1 MIGRIGSKKSIA
13 IIYCGSVEGVARHL
27 ESILRISRPGANL
40 LTMHGDYIHNI
51 MLPYV
56 SESIDQALIFSHSLA
71 TSCLLRAYQSLK
83 LLGVDLL
90 AVVSKPIGV
99 ERSLKFDE
107 ENIIE
112 IDEKVYRVATT
123 LASIKI
129 GVEIGGRNIQRIKR
143 MEQEVTLSSIVG
155 DIIKK
160 FREDA
165 DKVRECELVAATHSM
180 LSVAE
185 ELGDIG
191 YMYTTVDKLHKF
203 ITIARSVGI
212 FYTTTEE
219 HVVREAI
226 INAKRLAMQKSFVEI
241 KVNTDPFTAPLYGL
255 VIASYISLKN
265 LRGEESTRLII

>member
-1 MIGRIGSKKSIA
+1 MIGRICSKKSIA

-27 ESILRISRPGANL
+27 ESILRISRPGTNL

-83 LLGVDLL
+83 LLGIDLL
-90 AVVSKPIGV
+90 AVVSKPTGV
-99 ERSLKFDE
+99 ERPLKFDE

-112 IDEKVYRVATT
+112 IDENVYRVATT

-129 GVEIGGRNIQRIKR
+129 GVELGGSIQRIKR

-165 DKVRECELVAATHSM
+165 DKVRECELIAT
-180 LSVAE
+180 
-185 ELGDIG
+185 
-191 YMYTTVDKLHKF
+191 T
-203 ITIARSVGI
+203 
-212 FYTTTEE
+212 
-219 HVVREAI
+219 
-226 INAKRLAMQKSFVEI
+226 
-241 KVNTDPFTAPLYGL
+241 
-255 VIASYISLKN
+255 
-265 LRGEESTRLII
+265 